1 MVLMRLTFHEDF
13 VQSVSLKV
21 LKNDEVKE
29 VLSIS
34 VMMIMM
40 GRLMSN
46 KLLLEIPWES
56 YLWITEKVSRSGWWK
71 NCMLQNSAAESLL
84 NKTRQDKTELN
95 HYHRS
100 IRETARKTSMSC
112 LWVTSTAFLSEE
124 ESCSVRHDILPATNR
139 IGKERREGTFHD
151 AWKRYKRQRRD
162 ASPMRGRPT
171 QQEKAQDRSK
181 KSHTEKTLEGE
192 REE

>member
-56 YLWITEKVSRSGWWK
+56 YL
-71 NCMLQNSAAESLL
+71 
-84 NKTRQDKTELN
+84 
-95 HYHRS
+95 
-100 IRETARKTSMSC
+100 
-112 LWVTSTAFLSEE
+112 
-124 ESCSVRHDILPATNR
+124 
-139 IGKERREGTFHD
+139 
-151 AWKRYKRQRRD
+151 
-162 ASPMRGRPT
+162 
-171 QQEKAQDRSK
+171 
-181 KSHTEKTLEGE
+181 
-192 REE
+192 